1 MIRLKE
7 HLKHI
12 FDEIVKEQ
20 NKPMNRGKLIMY
32 NLLNHLIDLAAHCPE
47 KKAVVFKGEYLTYR
61 ELCRRIAGMADDLV
75 GEGITHGDRVCFS
88 AVSKPEMVAA
98 YMAIQACGAVAVFLD
113 KNGTPENMAEICKEA
128 GAKLLLTD
136 KPMKEYA
143 KECRVL
149 SLRKLYQRAGE
160 WKQDDGAALDVDLQ
174 KRMISPAE
182 DELAELLFTT
192 GTTGKPKGVML
203 TYKAVYHILTNT
215 IEGIGIRE
223 DDILLLPLPLNHSFA
238 LRVLRA
244 VLYRGATVVLQNG
257 FTFAKE
263 VENNVVN
270 HGCNAMACV
279 PASYEVMK
287 SQMQDA
293 FTRILGGMRFIEFS
307 AGSLSIR
314 QREEITTLLPKV
326 QIYNTW
332 GSSESGGAIFCN
344 VREAVKSEERAG
356 TLGKPLAGKV
366 RVMITDSEGKEM
378 DSNESHPG
386 RMALQGDMQM
396 AGYWNNEEM
405 TAQMLRD
412 GWLLTGDMAYLDAD
426 GYVFMLGRAD
436 DIINVGGEK
445 VSPLE
450 VENIAGRCE
459 GVRECAC
466 IGVEDPDGIYGQ
478 IPVLFVAADSRYTE
492 EGLRRFM
499 AAKAERYKIPQ
510 KYVLVESIPRNRMQK
525 VDRNRLKS
533 LWEDRDAI
541 ELINPVVQNILSRR
555 SIRKFTDQEI
565 KRPVLDMLLKAGYH
579 APSGHNMQTWRF
591 TVLTRQADIAELK
604 ELTRQTAEQ
613 NKVHFY
619 GFENPKVIILISNDD
634 RNADGCQDASC
645 AAENIMLAAE
655 SYGIGSVWLNPLMT
669 LRGKEPVKS
678 LLDRYGI
685 PAGHTVWAAVA
696 LGYPVSGGVSL
707 QKKENVVFF
716 VE

>member
-1 MIRLKE
+1 MDNL
-7 HLKHI
+7 
-12 FDEIVKEQ
+12 F
-20 NKPMNRGKLIMY
+20 NR
-32 NLLNHLIDLAAHCPE
+32 LIDLAAACPD

-61 ELCRRIAGMADDLV
+61 ELCRRIAGMAERLGKEGV
-75 GEGITHGDRVCFS
+75 GQGDRVCFS

-98 YMAIQACGAVAVFLD
+98 YMAVQACGAVAVFLD
-113 KNGTPENMAEICKEA
+113 KNGTPENMAAIYEEA

-143 KECRVL
+143 EKCRVQ
-149 SLRKLYQRAGE
+149 SLRELYRQAGE
-160 WKQDDGAALDVDLQ
+160 WRQDGGADLDAELQ
-174 KRMISPAE
+174 KRKTAPAE
-182 DELAELLFTT
+182 EDLAELLFTT

-293 FTRILGGMRFIEFS
+293 FAGTLGGMRFIEFG
-307 AGSLSIR
+307 AGSLSIQ
-314 QREEITTLLPKV
+314 QRKEITALLPGV

-332 GSSESGGAIFCN
+332 GSSESGGAIFCD
-344 VREAVKSEERAG
+344 VCEAVKSEERIG
-356 TLGKPLAGKV
+356 TLGRPLAGKV
-366 RVMITDSEGKEM
+366 QVMITDSGGKEM
-378 DSNESHPG
+378 ESNASHPG
-386 RMALQGDMQM
+386 RMALRGDMQM
-396 AGYWNNEEM
+396 AGYWNNKEM
-405 TAQMLRD
+405 TEQTLRD
-412 GWLLTGDMAYLDAD
+412 GWLLTGDMAYMDAD

-450 VENIAGRCE
+450 VENIAGQCE

-466 IGVEDPDGIYGQ
+466 IGVDDPDGIYGQ
-478 IPVLFVAADSRYTE
+478 IPVLFVAADSRYSE
-492 EGLRRFM
+492 EELRKFI
-499 AAKAERYKIPQ
+499 ASKAERYKIPQ

-533 LWEDRDAI
+533 LWEDRDAM
-541 ELINPVVQNILSRR
+541 ELANPVVQNILSRR
-555 SIRKFTDQEI
+555 SIRKFTGQEI
-565 KRPVLDMLLKAGYH
+565 ARPILDMLLKAGYH

-591 TVLTRQADIAELK
+591 TVLTRQPDIAELK
-604 ELTRQTAEQ
+604 EVTRQAAER
-613 NKVHFY
+613 NKVYFY
-619 GFENPKVIILISNDD
+619 GFENPQVIILISNDD

-645 AAENIMLAAE
+645 AAENIMLAAA

-669 LRGKEPVKS
+669 LRAEEPVKS

-696 LGYPVSGGVSL
+696 LGYPVNAGVAL

>member
-1 MIRLKE
+1 MDNL
-7 HLKHI
+7 
-12 FDEIVKEQ
+12 F
-20 NKPMNRGKLIMY
+20 NR
-32 NLLNHLIDLAAHCPE
+32 LIDLATVCPD

-61 ELCRRIAGMADDLV
+61 ELCRRIASMAEQLAK
-75 GEGITHGDRVCFS
+75 EGVEQGDRVCFS

-98 YMAIQACGAVAVFLD
+98 YMAVQACGAVAVFLD
-113 KNGTPENMAEICKEA
+113 KNGTPENMAAIYEEA

-143 KECRVL
+143 EKCRVL
-149 SLRKLYQRAGE
+149 SLRELYRQMGE
-160 WKQDDGAALDVDLQ
+160 WQQDGGSDLDAGLQ
-174 KRMISPAE
+174 KKKISPAE
-182 DELAELLFTT
+182 EDLAELLFTT

-203 TYKAVYHILTNT
+203 TYKAVYHILANT

-293 FTRILGGMRFIEFS
+293 FAGTLGGMRFIEFS
-307 AGSLSIR
+307 AGSLSIQ
-314 QREEITTLLPKV
+314 QRKEITALLPAV

-332 GSSESGGAIFCN
+332 GSSESGGAIFCD
-344 VREAVKSEERAG
+344 VCEAVKSEERAG

-366 RVMITDSEGKEM
+366 QIMITDSDGKEM
-378 DSNESHPG
+378 ESNESHPG
-386 RMALQGDMQM
+386 RMALRGDMQM
-396 AGYWNNEEM
+396 AGYWNNEEL
-405 TAQMLRD
+405 TAQTLRD

-450 VENIAGRCE
+450 VENIAGQCE

-466 IGVEDPDGIYGQ
+466 IGVDDPDGIYGQ
-478 IPVLFVAADSRYTE
+478 IPVLFVAADSCYSE
-492 EGLRRFM
+492 EELRKFI
-499 AAKAERYKIPQ
+499 ASKAERYKIPQ
-510 KYVLVESIPRNRMQK
+510 KYVLIESIPRNRMQK

-533 LWEDRDAI
+533 LWEDRDAM
-541 ELINPVVQNILSRR
+541 ELVNPVVQNILSRR
-555 SIRKFTDQEI
+555 SIRKFTEQEI
-565 KRPVLDMLLKAGYH
+565 ARPILDMLLKAGYH

-591 TVLTRQADIAELK
+591 TVLTRQPDIVELK
-604 ELTRQTAEQ
+604 EVTRQTAER
-613 NKVHFY
+613 NKVYFY
-619 GFENPKVIILISNDD
+619 GFENPQAVILISNDD
-634 RNADGCQDASC
+634 RNAYGCQDASC
-645 AAENIMLAAE
+645 AAENIMLAAA

-669 LRGKEPVKS
+669 LRGVEPVKS

-696 LGYPVSGGVSL
+696 LGYPVSGGAAL

>member
-1 MIRLKE
+1 MIMENL
-7 HLKHI
+7 
-12 FDEIVKEQ
+12 F
-20 NKPMNRGKLIMY
+20 NR
-32 NLLNHLIDLAAHCPE
+32 LIDLAAVCPD
-47 KKAVVFKGEYLTYR
+47 KRAVVFKEEYLTYR
-61 ELCRRIAGMADDLV
+61 ELCRRIAGMAEQLRR
-75 GEGITHGDRVCFS
+75 EGIAHGDRVCFS
-88 AVSKPEMVAA
+88 AVSKPEMVGA

-113 KNGTPENMAEICKEA
+113 KNGTPENMMAICGEA

-143 KECRVL
+143 GKCRVL
-149 SLRKLYQRAGE
+149 SLRELYRQAGE
-160 WKQDDGAALDVDLQ
+160 WQQDGSADLDADLRER
-174 KRMISPAE
+174 KISPAE
-182 DELAELLFTT
+182 DDLAELLFTT

-203 TYKAVYHILTNT
+203 TYKAVYHIFTNT

-270 HGCNAMACV
+270 HCCNAMACV

-293 FTRILGGMRFIEFS
+293 FARTLGGMRFIEFS
-307 AGSLSIR
+307 AGSLNIH
-314 QREEITTLLPKV
+314 QRKEITALLPGV
-326 QIYNTW
+326 EIYNTW

-344 VREAVKSEERAG
+344 VCEAVKSEERAG
-356 TLGKPLAGKV
+356 MLGRPLAGKV
-366 RVMITDSEGKEM
+366 QIMITDSDGKEM
-378 DSNESHPG
+378 ESNASHPG
-386 RMALQGDMQM
+386 RMALRGDMQM
-396 AGYWNNEEM
+396 AGYWNNKEM
-405 TAQMLRD
+405 TEQTLRD

-450 VENIAGRCE
+450 VENIAGQCV

-478 IPVLFVAADSRYTE
+478 IPVLFVAADSAYSE
-492 EGLRRFM
+492 EELRKFI
-499 AAKAERYKIPQ
+499 ASKAERYKIPQ

-533 LWEDRDAI
+533 LWEDRDAM

-565 KRPVLDMLLKAGYH
+565 KRPILDMLLKAGYH

-613 NKVHFY
+613 NKVYFY
-619 GFENPKVIILISNDD
+619 GFENPQIIILISNND
-634 RNADGCQDASC
+634 RNAYGCQDASC
-645 AAENIMLAAE
+645 AAENIMLAAA

-696 LGYPVSGGVSL
+696 LGYPVSGGVAL

>member
-1 MIRLKE
+1 MDNL
-7 HLKHI
+7 
-12 FDEIVKEQ
+12 F
-20 NKPMNRGKLIMY
+20 NR
-32 NLLNHLIDLAAHCPE
+32 LIDLAAACPD

-61 ELCRRIAGMADDLV
+61 ELCRRIAGMAERLGKEGV
-75 GEGITHGDRVCFS
+75 GQGDRVCFS

-98 YMAIQACGAVAVFLD
+98 YMAVQACGAVAVFLD
-113 KNGTPENMAEICKEA
+113 KNGTPENMAAICEEA
-128 GAKLLLTD
+128 GAKILLTD

-143 KECRVL
+143 EKCRVL
-149 SLRKLYQRAGE
+149 SLRELYRQMGE
-160 WKQDDGAALDVDLQ
+160 WQQDGGSDLDAGLQ
-174 KRMISPAE
+174 KKKISPAE
-182 DELAELLFTT
+182 EDLAELLFTT

-203 TYKAVYHILTNT
+203 TYKAVYHILANT

-244 VLYRGATVVLQNG
+244 VLYRGATIVLQNG

-293 FTRILGGMRFIEFS
+293 FAGTLGGMRFIEFG
-307 AGSLSIR
+307 AGSLSIQ
-314 QREEITTLLPKV
+314 QRKEITALLPGV

-332 GSSESGGAIFCN
+332 GSSESGGAIFCD
-344 VREAVKSEERAG
+344 VCEAVKSEERIG
-356 TLGKPLAGKV
+356 TLGRPLAGKV
-366 RVMITDSEGKEM
+366 QVMITDSGGKEM
-378 DSNESHPG
+378 ESNASHPG
-386 RMALQGDMQM
+386 RMALRGDMQM
-396 AGYWNNEEM
+396 AGYWNNKEM
-405 TAQMLRD
+405 TEQTLRD

-445 VSPLE
+445 VSPME
-450 VENIAGRCE
+450 VENIAGQCE

-466 IGVEDPDGIYGQ
+466 IGVDDPDGIYGQ
-478 IPVLFVAADSRYTE
+478 IPVLFVAADSRYSE
-492 EGLRRFM
+492 EELRKFI
-499 AAKAERYKIPQ
+499 ATKAERYKIPQ

-533 LWEDRDAI
+533 LWEDRDAM
-541 ELINPVVQNILSRR
+541 ELVNPVVQNILSRR
-555 SIRKFTDQEI
+555 SIRKFAEQEI
-565 KRPVLDMLLKAGYH
+565 ARPILDMLLKAGYH

-591 TVLTRQADIAELK
+591 TVLTRQPDIAELK
-604 ELTRQTAEQ
+604 EVTRQAAER
-613 NKVHFY
+613 NKVYFY
-619 GFENPKVIILISNDD
+619 GFENPQVIILISNDD
-634 RNADGCQDASC
+634 RNVNGCQDASC
-645 AAENIMLAAE
+645 AAENIMLAAA

-669 LRGKEPVKS
+669 LRAEEPVKS

-696 LGYPVSGGVSL
+696 LGYPVNAGVAL